1 MAFRKA
7 SSLRQRLPYKGSCLR
22 SRLRGCMRESLPHA
36 AGVTKRFK
44 TVSQN
49 KCGAVSFLFAFFLL
63 YPSVCE
69 RCTNILVLIWQ
80 RKTEYPRHPTD
91 YRNALAK
98 ERVFDKII
106 AKSKNDRTTEKT
118 PRYTREENEC
128 EALPSLCRTGSSPG
142 RTAPRQPSCCP
153 THGTRRT
160 VRTAA
165 TTTGAAPAPTAPPS
179 PPRRSTRL
187 RSRSGSSSRAS
198 TPAPRSC

>member
-1 MAFRKA
+1 MQGIDTSPKGRGFFCSAAKFRV
-7 SSLRQRLPYKGSCLR
+7 
-22 SRLRGCMRESLPHA
+22 E
-36 AGVTKRFK
+36 
-44 TVSQN
+44 
-49 KCGAVSFLFAFFLL
+49 LL
-63 YPSVCE
+63 YPSICE

-165 TTTGAAPAPTAPPS
+165 TTTGAAPAPTALPS
-179 PPRRSTRL
+179 PLRRSTRL